1 MTDPYAP
8 PHLRQPLTTSTVEQ
22 ADAYVRDAV
31 AYVQRSVE
39 AIGKQRVWIEDTCR
53 TLEDRVTA
61 LPHEREV
68 DPVVAGL
75 LDHLPRKGAVWPAT
89 ERKQWLALLEGT
101 FNLIFKDGAANGTPE
116 KAVGPT
122 STIAR
127 ERETP

>member
-8 PHLRQPLTTSTVEQ
+8 PHVRQQLTTSSAEQ

-53 TLEDRVTA
+53 TLEDRATA
-61 LPHEREV
+61 LPHDREV

-75 LDHLPRKGAVWPAT
+75 LDHLPKPGAAWPKS
-89 ERKQWLALLEGT
+89 ERQLFIKLLEGCFDMIYKEPT
-101 FNLIFKDGAANGTPE
+101 AATTPV
-116 KAVGPT
+116 APP
-122 STIAR
+122 S
-127 ERETP
+127 